1 METSTELHLWS
12 FAAKKLEIGVAAQH
26 GLCGVHIGRFTSD
39 PDKVTCNNCL
49 TIINAKERNGSQA
62 AG

>member
-1 METSTELHLWS
+1 MESSTELHLWS
-12 FAAKKLEIGVAAQH
+12 IAAERLEIGVATQH

-39 PDKVTCNNCL
+39 PGKVTCNNCL
-49 TIINAKERNGSQA
+49 IIIDAKERDGSQA